1 MFRCKLY
8 NHPVHFPIDPR
19 RLGRVFVRQEMT
31 MIIVRRSVRRS
42 PVNVQREMERV
53 FRSWVPQAPT
63 FPVATSRAWRPAL
76 EVLETESDLL
86 ITAELAGIDENSLDV
101 TVDGD
106 VLSIA
111 GMRSGQ
117 REEAVCSYREA
128 GINYGAFQA
137 EIFIPGALRIDDAEA
152 TYTNGMLRIRLP
164 KATPVPAAPR
174 RINLSSAVDKK
185 DES

>member
-1 MFRCKLY
+1 
-8 NHPVHFPIDPR
+8 
-19 RLGRVFVRQEMT
+19 

-42 PVNVQREMERV
+42 PANVQREMERV

-63 FPVATSRAWRPAL
+63 IPVPTGRAWQPAL
-76 EVLETESDLL
+76 EVLETEAEFV
-86 ITAELAGIDENSLDV
+86 ITAELAGIDEESLDV

-111 GMRSGQ
+111 GTRPGR
-117 REEAVCSYREA
+117 REETVCSYREA
-128 GINYGAFQA
+128 GISYGPFLA

-152 TYTNGMLRIRLP
+152 SYTSGMLRIRLP
-164 KATPVPAAPR
+164 KAVPAPTAPR
-174 RINLSSAVDKK
+174 RITLSSGAEKK